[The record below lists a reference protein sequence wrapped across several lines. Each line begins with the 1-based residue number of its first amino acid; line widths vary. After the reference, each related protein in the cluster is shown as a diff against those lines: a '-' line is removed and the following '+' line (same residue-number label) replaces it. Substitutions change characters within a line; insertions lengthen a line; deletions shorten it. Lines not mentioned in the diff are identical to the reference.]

1 MSAALRRLDPSRS
14 SALTPGRTSFFI
26 TAAASLFILFLP
38 ESGVPTAPAGSD
50 KAVHVALFAALAA
63 TGGWAGFRSRVLLSA
78 LTGYA
83 VLSEVVQHVLPLGR
97 TGDPADALAD
107 VCGMAAGWVLAN
119 GVRRVA
125 RLSRR
130 RSQRHG

>member
-1 MSAALRRLDPSRS
+1 M
-14 SALTPGRTSFFI
+14 
-26 TAAASLFILFLP
+26 
-38 ESGVPTAPAGSD
+38 PTAPAGSD